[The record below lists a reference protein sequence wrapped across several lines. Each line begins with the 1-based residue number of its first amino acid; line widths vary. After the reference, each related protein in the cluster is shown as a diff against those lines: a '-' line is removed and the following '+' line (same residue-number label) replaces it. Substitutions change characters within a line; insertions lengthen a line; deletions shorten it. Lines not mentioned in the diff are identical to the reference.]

1 MKSLNSRQEIPISDC
16 SYHSKDSRTE
26 HSKYKKKPV
35 KHTTLEK
42 FEMFMKNAEKLH
54 KKVRE
59 SDANESCNF
68 GEDLVDESR
77 SPSHILQ
84 KPKQEKK

>member
-1 MKSLNSRQEIPISDC
+1 
-16 SYHSKDSRTE
+16 
-26 HSKYKKKPV
+26 
-35 KHTTLEK
+35 
-42 FEMFMKNAEKLH
+42 MFMKNAEKLH

-68 GEDLVDESR
+68 GEELVDESR

-84 KPKQEKK
+84 KPKLEKK